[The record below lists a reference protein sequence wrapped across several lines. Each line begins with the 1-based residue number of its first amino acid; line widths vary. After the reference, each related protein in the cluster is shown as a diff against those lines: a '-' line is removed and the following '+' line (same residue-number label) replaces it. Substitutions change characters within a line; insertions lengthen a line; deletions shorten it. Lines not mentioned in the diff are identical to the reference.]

1 MRSRR
6 GLGVE
11 SWTDDTRDVRVSRR
25 VRGLRVFG
33 RVQQRLRVP
42 RNAPA
47 FCSDEAGP
55 QESFTSVTQVAA
67 ALVGTWSGCAL
78 PSSSS
83 ETPFVESISPD
94 ATAIQF
100 SSDGHFILLADSTG
114 STQDLSLVAGS
125 AAGDSGAF
133 EVVDASASLGAGT
146 YQVKLSGADG
156 GVHTVQ
162 VVAFSSGPRLRFF
175 APGASDYMH
184 APSKQFQ
191 ANVCGPSFGPVDT
204 PSTGDEAL
212 AQLKGTWVRCS
223 NPAASNLFSAFAD
236 EGIVFPGDGSWYAL
250 VENGSG
256 ALVRTPDPLSQGTV
270 EVVGSSP
277 PSLRFY
283 SVANEGAQVL
293 QPILGECGTLVWTTP
308 QSDPLLEGGSPIT
321 WRLTSTCASHDARRR
336 ARARPGA
343 RAWKSGPALLVSR
356 GPGVEA
362 PCLRPPRQTAHAA
375 LLIAFTLQAS
385 RAAAGARDRPGARGE
400 LRHGGER
407 EPPSQNETFG
417 DNDGSPGFGNPGEF
431 GDGGTLPA
439 LGDGGGNG
447 QCNSGHKCDDFPAS
461 PILDP
466 LAAPTGNPASLFG
479 ASGSGTATDG
489 PCLAEPADGALYP
502 RNWLRPRVYWTRAS
516 SSQTVFEVRVHSD
529 AETNDLVVYTT
540 SNYYTLDES
549 LWSVIAKGTLDDA
562 GGLSVGHLV
571 GASLTFTVRATGG
584 SGGTPAISN
593 SATIVIAPAIAD
605 GALVY
610 WTTADFDNSATNTT
624 LQGFHVGDEGTT
636 TALTSAQVVQP
647 VRAEPIDGGNL
658 TPQFQQVFCIGCH
671 SATPDSQYVSF
682 TTQWP
687 WPTALASIQSTSAG
701 AKPPWLSNG
710 AMQNLSPDMKDQYS
724 TYYAP
729 PAVNQVM
736 LGMSMFSPAHYQT
749 GDRVLISSL
758 GASWNSTSLTDPG
771 SATGVVSQ
779 LAWVDL
785 EWNNAVTT
793 AGGVVDAGL
802 PVATPC
808 SMVAGAQQACIPAPA
823 STDGGW
829 GIIQRT
835 GDSNSAGSRPGAT
848 TSTGRPTSSRT
859 RRPTSAPRTAG

>member
-1 MRSRR
+1 MKECIALLAALAACHGPEVELGGSQEDASRAEPAEAS
-6 GLGVE
+6 GSSPGPTTPATCGYPVASAACVYSGACSNGSGFL
-11 SWTDDTRDVRVSRR
+11 W
-25 VRGLRVFG
+25 
-33 RVQQRLRVP
+33 
-42 RNAPA
+42 NAPA

-308 QSDPLLEGGSPIT
+308 QSDPLLEGGFPDNV
-321 WRLTSTCASHDARRR
+321 ASYQYM
-336 ARARPGA
+336 
-343 RAWKSGPALLVSR
+343 
-356 GPGVEA
+356 
-362 PCLRPPRQTAHAA
+362 RQ
-375 LLIAFTLQAS
+375 
-385 RAAAGARDRPGARGE
+385 P
-400 LRHGGER
+400 
-407 EPPSQNETFG
+407 
-417 DNDGSPGFGNPGEF
+417 
-431 GDGGTLPA
+431 
-439 LGDGGGNG
+439 
-447 QCNSGHKCDDFPAS
+447 
-461 PILDP
+461 
-466 LAAPTGNPASLFG
+466 
-479 ASGSGTATDG
+479 
-489 PCLAEPADGALYP
+489 
-502 RNWLRPRVYWTRAS
+502 
-516 SSQTVFEVRVHSD
+516 
-529 AETNDLVVYTT
+529 
-540 SNYYTLDES
+540 
-549 LWSVIAKGTLDDA
+549 
-562 GGLSVGHLV
+562 
-571 GASLTFTVRATGG
+571 
-584 SGGTPAISN
+584 
-593 SATIVIAPAIAD
+593 
-605 GALVY
+605 
-610 WTTADFDNSATNTT
+610 
-624 LQGFHVGDEGTT
+624 
-636 TALTSAQVVQP
+636 
-647 VRAEPIDGGNL
+647 
-658 TPQFQQVFCIGCH
+658 
-671 SATPDSQYVSF
+671 
-682 TTQWP
+682 
-687 WPTALASIQSTSAG
+687 
-701 AKPPWLSNG
+701 
-710 AMQNLSPDMKDQYS
+710 
-724 TYYAP
+724 
-729 PAVNQVM
+729 
-736 LGMSMFSPAHYQT
+736 
-749 GDRVLISSL
+749 
-758 GASWNSTSLTDPG
+758 
-771 SATGVVSQ
+771 
-779 LAWVDL
+779 
-785 EWNNAVTT
+785 
-793 AGGVVDAGL
+793 
-802 PVATPC
+802 
-808 SMVAGAQQACIPAPA
+808 
-823 STDGGW
+823 
-829 GIIQRT
+829 
-835 GDSNSAGSRPGAT
+835 
-848 TSTGRPTSSRT
+848 
-859 RRPTSAPRTAG
+859 